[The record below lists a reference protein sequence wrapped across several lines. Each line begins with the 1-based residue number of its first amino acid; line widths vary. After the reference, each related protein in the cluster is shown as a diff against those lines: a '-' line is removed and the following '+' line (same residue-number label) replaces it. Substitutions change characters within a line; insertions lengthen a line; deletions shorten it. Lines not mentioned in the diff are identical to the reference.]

1 MELIGLYLVACVL
14 LILAGIAKAFR
25 PDDTARAMAVV
36 VPFKMPLLR
45 RVIRCGSIAEAALG
59 ATALVLPRTVS
70 AGLVALSYFIFALVV
85 AYARSKGGA
94 IASCGCFGT
103 PDTPATMLHVIVDV
117 ALGIAAVLVAMAGPA
132 GSIASVLSLQP
143 LHGVPLTMA
152 SGLCAWLT
160 YLAMSALAELEAA
173 RRALGISR
181 VTPQ

>member
-25 PDDTARAMAVV
+25 PDDTTRAMAVF

-45 RVIRCGSIAEAALG
+45 RVIRSGSIAEAALG
-59 ATALVLPRTVS
+59 ATALVLPRTGS

-117 ALGIAAVLVAMAGPA
+117 ALGIAAVLVAMAGPV
-132 GSIASVLSLQP
+132 GSIARGTTKFVSTL
-143 LHGVPLTMA
+143 
-152 SGLCAWLT
+152 
-160 YLAMSALAELEAA
+160 
-173 RRALGISR
+173 
-181 VTPQ
+181 